1 MTRKAKMAFKRE
13 VLAIMLHAHNDVLHE
28 YDWQAP
34 GVRRTEGDAIEL
46 HRYKDKR
53 FNKAAT
59 QVSDL
64 ASSESGDS
72 LSSSNPPSSPSE
84 YDTGR
89 SNNV

>member
-1 MTRKAKMAFKRE
+1 MTRKEKMAFKRE

-34 GVRRTEGDAIEL
+34 GVRRTEGDTTEL

-64 ASSESGDS
+64 VATNHADS
-72 LSSSNPPSSPSE
+72 TDVCNPPSSPSE

-89 SNNV
+89 NK